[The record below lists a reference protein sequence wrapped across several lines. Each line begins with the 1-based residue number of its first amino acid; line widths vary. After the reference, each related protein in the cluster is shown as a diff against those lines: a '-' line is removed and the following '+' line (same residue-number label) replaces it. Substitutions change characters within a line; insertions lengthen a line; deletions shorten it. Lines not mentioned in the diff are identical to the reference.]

1 MAGADDSYCVC
12 VVKQKT
18 AYEMGISD
26 WSSDVCSSDLPL
38 HLRAQLAAGSAKQ
51 VLAAI
56 HAPAR
61 DRLQPMMRE
70 PAEVVGIHAA
80 LHQDKIAKAEKRVEE
95 TGGVLDVR
103 KGMQTLGRP
112 RSLGTQG
119 ECRTRPDDEDMVGHV
134 QRSPGHATIG
144 PTGGPPL

>member
-1 MAGADDSYCVC
+1 MTRRPPRSTRTDTLFPYTTLFRSAALGQSCHCLVLRDRRLPCRWL
-12 VVKQKT
+12 T
-18 AYEMGISD
+18 
-26 WSSDVCSSDLPL
+26 PL

-70 PAEVVGIHAA
+70 PAAVVGIHAA
-80 LHQDKIAKAEKRVEE
+80 LHQDTIAKAAKRVEE

-103 KGMQTLGRP
+103 QGMQTLGRL
-112 RSLGTQG
+112 RRLEIGSA
-119 ECRTRPDDEDMVGHV
+119 HV
-134 QRSPGHATIG
+134 
-144 PTGGPPL
+144 

>member
-1 MAGADDSYCVC
+1 MR
-12 VVKQKT
+12 
-18 AYEMGISD
+18 ISA
-26 WSSDVCSSDLPL
+26 CSSTCALPIYLHRHAALGQSCHCLVLRDRRLPCRWLTPL

-95 TGGVLDVR
+95 TGGEI
-103 KGMQTLGRP
+103 GRA
-112 RSLGTQG
+112 
-119 ECRTRPDDEDMVGHV
+119 HV
-134 QRSPGHATIG
+134 
-144 PTGGPPL
+144 

>member
-1 MAGADDSYCVC
+1 MR
-12 VVKQKT
+12 
-18 AYEMGISD
+18 ISD
-26 WSSDVCSSDLPL
+26 WSSDVCSSDL
-38 HLRAQLAAGSAKQ
+38 AKQ

-103 KGMQTLGRP
+103 KGMQTLGRL
-112 RSLGTQG
+112 RRLGTQG
-119 ECRTRPDDEDMVGHV
+119 VCRHRPDEEARKSTRLNSSH
-134 QRSPGHATIG
+134 
-144 PTGGPPL
+144 

>member
-95 TGGVLDVR
+95 TGRVLDVS
-103 KGMQTLGRP
+103 KGMQSLDRL
-112 RSLGTQG
+112 RRLGTQG
-119 ECRTRPDDEDMVGHV
+119 MCRRRPDEEERVGTV
-134 QRSPGHATIG
+134 QPRPGDAG
-144 PTGGPPL
+144 